1 VAISKE
7 NNGRRKPG
15 NETANEMKI
24 MAKYQWKWKK

>member
-1 VAISKE
+1 MTVAISKE

-24 MAKYQWKWKK
+24 MAKYQ